1 MLCFN
6 PLMPRLLLINPNT
19 SAGVSALVLRH
30 AQDAVGHRAQIEVV
44 TARFGAPYIACEA
57 SFAVA
62 AHAVLDA
69 WAAAQLAVQTAGQ
82 APYDAVLIACFG
94 DPGLLALRQMCPVP
108 VTGLAE
114 AAFLQASGQGRF
126 AIVTGGAAWEPM
138 LARLAHS
145 LGYGQSLAAIHTV
158 AATGAEL
165 ARDPVAAHALLCD
178 ACSTVAAASGAA
190 SVILGGAGLAG
201 MAQAVQPGVPV
212 PVIDSVVAGVQ
223 HALALCGT
231 PVAPHTSLGFAWQAV
246 SSELAATGA

>member
-1 MLCFN
+1 
-6 PLMPRLLLINPNT
+6 MPRLLLINPNT
-19 SAGVSALVLRH
+19 SPGVSALVLRH
-30 AQDAVGHRAQIEVV
+30 AQYAVGHLAQLDVV

-69 WAAAQLAVQTAGQ
+69 WAAAQLALQTAGQ

-94 DPGLLALRQMCPVP
+94 DPGLLALRQLCPVP

-114 AAFLQASGQGRF
+114 AAFLKASGQGRF

-165 ARDPVAAHALLCD
+165 ARDPVAAHALLGD
-178 ACSTVAAASGAA
+178 ACRVAAAASGAA
-190 SVILGGAGLAG
+190 AVILGGAGLAG
-201 MAQAVQPGVPV
+201 MAHAVQPGVSV

-231 PVAPHTSLGFAWQAV
+231 PVAHSAPLGFVWQGV
-246 SSELAATGA
+246 SSALATTGAST

>member
-1 MLCFN
+1 
-6 PLMPRLLLINPNT
+6 MPRLLLINPNT

-30 AQDAVGHRAQIEVV
+30 AQDAVGHLAQIDVV

-69 WAAAQLAVQTAGQ
+69 WATAQAEVHAQKR
-82 APYDAVLIACFG
+82 APFDAVLIACFG

-138 LARLAHS
+138 LHRLAHS
-145 LGYGQSLAAIHTV
+145 LGYGEHLAAIHTV

-165 ARDPVAAHALLCD
+165 SRDPVAAHALLGS
-178 ACSTVAAASGAA
+178 AFQAVASASGAA

-201 MAQAVQPGVPV
+201 MAHAVQPGVPV

-231 PVAPHTSLGFAWQAV
+231 PLAPRTPLGFVWRDV
-246 SSELAATGA
+246 SPALAATGASAPA